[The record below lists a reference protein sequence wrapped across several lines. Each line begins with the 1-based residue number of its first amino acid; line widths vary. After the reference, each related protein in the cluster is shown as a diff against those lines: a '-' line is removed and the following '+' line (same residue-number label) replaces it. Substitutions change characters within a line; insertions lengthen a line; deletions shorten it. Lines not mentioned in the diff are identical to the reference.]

1 MRTIKFTKLIYLF
14 CLTFII
20 QTLSFAQEAPEN
32 VYVEIGCFKSKS
44 ENIGPWMKENGMK
57 FNKAAQEAGAVLDWV
72 LVETMYPNGE
82 ECKCDFRMV
91 TVFTDM
97 KQLDMMLDPDFGPKM
112 AGKAFG
118 EKAQDMYQEFQGMAS
133 FVGSQIYELK
143 SGALDGPSYAAMSMI
158 NFIQVD
164 NDKKSDYNKMVDDVW
179 MPAVREAIKAGYLRD
194 YSVWERIMGG
204 SDDDGNYI
212 TVMDFDNFAYLD
224 NMKNMDFPSIFK
236 KVHPNKD
243 LKDIME
249 KSDKLSEDV
258 NQEVVRLV
266 VALNNPKN

>member
-1 MRTIKFTKLIYLF
+1 MKTIKLTKFIYLF
-14 CLTFII
+14 CLTFIF

-44 ENIGPWMKENGMK
+44 EKLGPWMKENGLK
-57 FNKAAQEAGAVLDWV
+57 FNKAAQQAGAVLDWV
-72 LVETMYPNGE
+72 LVETMFPNGE
-82 ECKCDFRMV
+82 ECKCDYRMV
-91 TVFTDM
+91 TVFTEM
-97 KQLDMMLDPDFGPKM
+97 KQLDMLLDPDFGPKM
-112 AGKAFG
+112 AEKAFG
-118 EKAQDMYQEFQGMAS
+118 ENAQNMYQEFQGMAS

-143 SGALDGPSYAAMSMI
+143 SGALDGASYANMSMI

-179 MPAVREAIKAGYLRD
+179 MPAVREAIKEGYLRD
-194 YSVWERIMGG
+194 FSVWERIMGG

-243 LKDIME
+243 LKEITE

-258 NQEVVRLV
+258 SQEVVRLV